1 MTMDLGFI
9 GLGNMGVPMATR
21 LLSAGHPLTVYDV
34 SEAAMAR
41 LAGAGARAAG
51 SPAAVAD
58 QAGIVFLS
66 LPAPEIVLDVVL
78 GPAGVIEGKSVR
90 QVVDLSTSGAPTA
103 QRLAEKL
110 APSGIALVDAPVSG
124 GVRGASAGTLA
135 VMVACAR
142 RQFEVVE
149 PLLANLGRVFYV
161 GTEPGLGQT
170 MKLVNNY
177 LSATAM
183 AATAEAMVFG
193 VKAGLDAEVML
204 DVVNAGSGRNSA
216 SQDKFPRDILPRT
229 FGYGF
234 ATALM
239 CKDLKLFTDQA
250 DSLGVPLWIG
260 SAIRQFWQFTNDQVG
275 GDKDFTTMVR
285 PLENW
290 AGVEVRPGSGGGTKV
305 RPGSGGGTEVRPG
318 SGGGT

>member
-1 MTMDLGFI
+1 MDLGFI
-9 GLGNMGVPMATR
+9 GIGNMGVPMARR
-21 LLSAGHPLTVYDV
+21 LLSAGHSLTVYDV
-34 SEAAMAR
+34 SEPAMAR
-41 LAGAGARAAG
+41 LTDAGARAAG
-51 SPAAVAD
+51 CPAAVAD

-78 GPAGVIEGKSVR
+78 GAAGVIEGKAVR

-103 QRLAEKL
+103 RRLAGKL

-135 VMVACAR
+135 VMVACAKK
-142 RQFEVVE
+142 QFQAVG
-149 PLLANLGRVFYV
+149 PLLENLGRVFFV
-161 GTEPGLGQT
+161 GEEPGMGQT

-229 FGYGF
+229 FDYGF

-260 SAIRQFWQFTNDQVG
+260 SAIRHFWQFTNDHVG
-275 GDKDFTTMVR
+275 GDKDFTTVVR
-285 PLENW
+285 PLESW
-290 AGVEVRPGSGGGTKV
+290 AGVEVRPGSSE
-305 RPGSGGGTEVRPG
+305 GS
-318 SGGGT
+318 